1 MDPTDT
7 EERFC
12 STKAPGMTG
21 DHGIIVQ
28 AVLPQHDQI
37 SEMFMIGSIDMN
49 SIERSMEL
57 MNDAHKNICPILEQC
72 LVKTV
77 FETFPNS
84 KKTDKE

>member
-1 MDPTDT
+1 M
-7 EERFC
+7 FC
-12 STKAPGMTG
+12 STKAPGTTG

-37 SEMFMIGSIDMN
+37 SEMFVIGSIDMN

-57 MNDAHKNICPILEQC
+57 LNDAHKDICPILEQC

-77 FETFPNS
+77 FETFRPS
-84 KKTDKE
+84 RKQTDKK